1 MKTKEIILSIVL
13 ICIIAILPH
22 TGLIPNFGYSIP
34 ILILVWLHL
43 KYFGE
48 KFKDLG
54 LVKKNLTI
62 KALLN
67 GIILAIVI
75 VSFMQLIFFPFIELF
90 YSFEDI
96 QIELYDIIRANF
108 WQYLILVIMGW
119 LIGGLYEE
127 IVFHG
132 FIFTRLEK
140 MISGPHATKISF
152 ILTSIIFGFYHYQLG
167 LGGLINALIVGAG
180 YLAIFLYFKR
190 NLWYSIVCH
199 GTYNTIIMTLI
210 YMNII

>member
-34 ILILVWLHL
+34 ILVLVWLHL

-127 IVFHG
+127 VVFHG

-140 MISGPHATKISF
+140 MISGPYATKISF
-152 ILTSIIFGFYHYQLG
+152 ILTSIIFGFYHFQLG

-210 YMNII
+210 YMIII